1 MPETDLNAHKIQSLR
16 GISFS
21 LLPQQKLCGP
31 GICFLC
37 GISVVF
43 LGAFPQASAPL
54 ISPLGSAHVVPPSG
68 KTEKCCKAGS
78 LNFFLSGEIADFV
91 GLI

>member
-1 MPETDLNAHKIQSLR
+1 M
-16 GISFS
+16 
-21 LLPQQKLCGP
+21 
-31 GICFLC
+31 
-37 GISVVF
+37 
-43 LGAFPQASAPL
+43 GAFPLSSLELSPRLHSAPL

-91 GLI
+91 GFI

>member
-1 MPETDLNAHKIQSLR
+1 MASVSVCCLSRSSVVLGFAS
-16 GISFS
+16 
-21 LLPQQKLCGP
+21 CA
-31 GICFLC
+31 